1 MTKVQLD
8 VKAPDFAL
16 QDFNGKMVCLSDY
29 AGWKN
34 VLLVFNRGF
43 T

>member
-1 MTKVQLD
+1 MPKVQLD

-16 QDFNGKMVCLSDY
+16 QNFEGQMVCLSDFTN
-29 AGWKN
+29 WKN